1 MSTDKMPGTLWLR
14 EMLARNANTAYL
26 RHYGSPRSLAEFRER
41 VPLSTYEQLLPW
53 LARITGGEKD
63 VLFAGAPVAYE
74 RTGGSSAGARLIPY
88 SHEGLLDFQRNLCPW
103 IAHLLKNYAI
113 RGKVYFATSPV
124 TRAPE
129 LINGVPVGMPDAA
142 YLGNEM
148 GRWLAGHSVISPD
161 IAQERELE
169 RWREKTIQALRE
181 ADDLEFISVWS
192 PTFLLRLLEEIPR
205 PVERWPRLKLLSCW
219 NDAASRPHAQRL
231 SRLLPHAHLQPKG
244 LLSTEAVISVPGM
257 DDRAI
262 PAQYGFIE
270 FLSVQQTLALAEDIS
285 VGESYEVVI
294 TTASGLYR
302 YRTGDIVR
310 IDDRRA
316 DGLPVLSFL
325 GRGSL
330 CCDLVGEKLD
340 EVFVARCLAPLATDA
355 LLVPDVQHPGYVLLC
370 EQTLS
375 FHEVNAVE
383 ARLCANPQYAYARA
397 IGQLAPLRTL
407 WHPRPQ
413 ALVENILLEHGKHLG
428 ALKATALRPE
438 EFWLPSLEAQSPPI
452 FLRRSGS

>member
-1 MSTDKMPGTLWLR
+1 MSTDKTFGVPWLE

-26 RHYGSPRSLAEFRER
+26 RHYGSPRSLGEFCER
-41 VPLSTYEQLLPW
+41 VPLAGYEQLMPW
-53 LARITGGEKD
+53 LARITDGEKD

-103 IAHLLKNYAI
+103 IAHLLKKYAI
-113 RGKVYFATSPV
+113 RGKVYFAISPAM
-124 TRAPE
+124 RAPE
-129 LINGVPVGMPDAA
+129 LINGLPVGMPDAA

-148 GRWLAGHSVISPD
+148 GNWLARHSAISPD
-161 IAQERELE
+161 IAQERNLE
-169 RWREKTIQALRE
+169 RWREKTIQALCK

-192 PTFLLRLLEEIPR
+192 PTFLLRLLEEIPN
-205 PVERWPRLKLLSCW
+205 PPKCWPRLKLLSCW
-219 NDAASRPHAQRL
+219 HDAASRPHAQRL
-231 SRLLPHAHLQPKG
+231 ARLLPHAHLQPKG
-244 LLSTEAVISVPGM
+244 LLSTEAVISVPDI
-257 DDRAI
+257 DDRTI

-270 FLSVQQTLALAEDIS
+270 FLSEQQTLELAENVS
-285 VGESYEVVI
+285 VGASYEVVT

-310 IDDRRA
+310 IDDRRS

-340 EVFVARCLAPLATDA
+340 EVFVARCLALLATDT

-370 EQTLS
+370 ERTLTS
-375 FHEVNAVE
+375 RDVNAVE

-413 ALVENILLEHGKHLG
+413 ALVERILLEHGKRPG
-428 ALKATALRPE
+428 ALKATALRTE
-438 EFWLPSLEAQSPPI
+438 EFWLPSFEAQSPPI
-452 FLRRSGS
+452 FLRKSDV